1 MATVRIDNLSFRYA
15 GTSSPVLRDIN
26 LTIRPGEVVLLT
38 GASGCGKSTL
48 AHALAG
54 LIPTRI
60 AGELRGGLYLDDTA
74 ISGMQI
80 HDVAQRVG
88 MVFQNPDNQLV
99 QLSVEEEVAFG
110 PENLTLPTSEIE
122 KRVVLSLQAT
132 GMLALRNE
140 SIFALSGGQKQ
151 RVAIAATLAMRPQVL
166 VLDEPTSDLDPVGTQ
181 EVLAVLRALNRESG
195 TTIVLIEHKV
205 DEVIEWVDRVLLMD
219 RGEIIVDAPPS
230 RAFVDPTTWQTRGVA
245 IPQIMQ
251 VAQGLPEIFAGNL
264 PLSVEVAYEALRDT
278 PFAQALREAVSRRPP
293 RPVTPDGQTL
303 AAWRDVDL
311 IFGRHQVLFDVSM
324 SVRSQEWVALIGANG
339 SGKTSLASLVTGL
352 QAPTRG
358 TVLVNDRP
366 VRAGSISLQA
376 RTIAYLFQAADTMLF
391 TATVEHELQFG
402 QAQRRGKQRNEK
414 SAMRRT
420 ASTRYSA
427 SPTWLTIAT
436 PIHFSSVSVSVNAW
450 PLGRS

>member
-1 MATVRIDNLSFRYA
+1 
-15 GTSSPVLRDIN
+15 
-26 LTIRPGEVVLLT
+26 
-38 GASGCGKSTL
+38 
-48 AHALAG
+48 

-110 PENLTLPTSEIE
+110 PENLMLPTFEIE

-219 RGEIIVDAPPS
+219 RGEIIVDASPS
-230 RAFVDPTTWQTRGVA
+230 RAFVDPSTWQTRGVA

-251 VAQGLPEIFAGNL
+251 VAQGYPRSLPAL
-264 PLSVEVAYEALRDT
+264 PLGVHGTHVGLRNT
-278 PFAQALREAVSRRPP
+278 PVPHAVRDAVSLRPP
-293 RPVTPDGQTL
+293 RPATPDGQTL

-311 IFGRHQVLFDVSM
+311 VFGRHQVLFDVSM

-339 SGKTSLASLVTGL
+339 SGKTSLAYLVTGMKS
-352 QAPTRG
+352 PNRG

-366 VRAGSISLQA
+366 VRAGSTPSRVVLLPISS
-376 RTIAYLFQAADTMLF
+376 
-391 TATVEHELQFG
+391 
-402 QAQRRGKQRNEK
+402 RR
-414 SAMRRT
+414 
-420 ASTRYSA
+420 
-427 SPTWLTIAT
+427 PTPYCL
-436 PIHFSSVSVSVNAW
+436 P
-450 PLGRS
+450 PP